1 MGVLM
6 KKKWIF
12 LQGFAL
18 LTAIASCAISLAG
31 CEVASEPDPIAVENV
46 TLDMGSVTLEIAGGR
61 QLTATVTP
69 DNADDKTVTWSSSNG
84 DVATVSGGFVVAQ
97 GVGTAT
103 ITAQAGGKSATC
115 TVTVRPQPV
124 PVDYINLDKQYLTL
138 GLGEKGKIVA
148 TVFPDEADDKTVT
161 WSSESP
167 SVATVDEDGT
177 VTAIAEGQA
186 YIYARASNGAE
197 VNCIVTVKGEDSYI
211 AVESVT
217 LGTDTLTIEPGDT
230 RALTATVFP
239 DNADDK
245 TVTWT
250 SSDETVATVDEYGT
264 VTAVAPGIATIT
276 AKAGDMTATCSVT
289 VKKILI
295 PVESIIINENAP
307 TITYGETRKLTAT
320 VKPDNADDKT
330 VTWWSDDP
338 SIATV
343 DSDGNVTAI
352 YVGSTY
358 ISARAGNATKR
369 CCVHLDPI
377 ITLDTETLT
386 ITPSWRRSL
395 RATVIP
401 ENAADTVSID
411 WSSSDPAI
419 ADVSSSSS
427 LDNISSTVSG
437 IAPGT
442 ATITAK
448 TWYGA
453 TATCEVTV
461 ISIDSVTLDK
471 NTLTLPR
478 GETLTLT
485 ATTEP
490 HNVNDIWWGTSDIL
504 VVEIDHKDG
513 NSATISARKVG
524 TATITAWAMEG
535 KEAKCEV
542 TVIPPPAE
550 SVTLNATTLTVA
562 RWLGPGMAKKNLTA
576 TVMPDDADDTVTW
589 SSSNEEVAT
598 VDNNGWI
605 TGLKAGTATITARA
619 GDKTA
624 ECDIIVCDKHTY
636 IEGKCTVCGT
646 NPYLKD
652 GTIDEKGRLTKYS
665 GNEATVDIPDG
676 VTYIGYN
683 AFNGCTS
690 LASVTIPASVT
701 NFGYFAFYGCTSL
714 TSVTYKGTEEQWKN
728 INISSSSGLAG
739 KTITGSNG
747 SWTAEK

>member
-1 MGVLM
+1 M

-12 LQGFAL
+12 LQGCAL
-18 LTAIASCAISLAG
+18 LTAIAVCAISLAG

-46 TLDMGSVTLEIAGGR
+46 TLDMGSVTLEIAGRR

-167 SVATVDEDGT
+167 SVATVDSDGT

-186 YIYARASNGAE
+186 YIYARASNGAGAYCN
-197 VNCIVTVKGEDSYI
+197 VIVKGKEEEGHI

-239 DNADDK
+239 DNASDK

-295 PVESIIINENAP
+295 PVESITINKHELI
-307 TITYGETRKLTAT
+307 ITYGETGKLTAT
-320 VKPDNADDKT
+320 VFPGNADDKT
-330 VTWWSDDP
+330 VAWSSDDP

-352 YVGSTY
+352 DVGNTR
-358 ISARAGNATKR
+358 ICAQAGNEMAY
-369 CCVHLDPI
+369 CQVYVYPI

-690 LASVTIPASVT
+690 LASVTIPGSVT
-701 NFGYFAFYGCTSL
+701 SIEYKAFYKCTNLTSVTIPDGVTSIGGNAFTDCTSL
-714 TSVTYKGTEEQWKN
+714 TSIEIPDGVR
-728 INISSSSGLAG
+728 L
-739 KTITGSNG
+739 
-747 SWTAEK
+747 